1 MRKKQG
7 KSLFSARVN
16 NRDVRLAKQQAARL
30 DNLFDKIKEGVQTLP
45 LVIKAD
51 VQGSVE
57 ALADALKRLS
67 TDEVKIDIVHSGVGA
82 ITESDV
88 NLAIASSAVIIGF
101 NTRPDSTA
109 RKLIESSGVDVRYY
123 DIIYQVVDDVK
134 AAMTGMLA
142 PEEKEEIIG
151 LAEIRQ
157 IFRVPKI
164 GTVAGAMVR
173 QGVLRRGAKARLLR
187 DNVVIATTE
196 IDSLKRFKDDVREVR
211 EGFEC
216 GFSLKTLMIS
226 RKEIKWKLTRLKRWQ
241 ERYEVLRSA
250 GSRAPLLLKVLAQTM
265 QRENMPLWLTLTQV
279 KMSPDMK
286 HARCF
291 L

>member
-1 MRKKQG
+1 M
-7 KSLFSARVN
+7 FVC
-16 NRDVRLAKQQAARL
+16 KQQAARL

-157 IFRVPKI
+157 IFRVPKV

-196 IDSLKRFKDDVREVR
+196 IESLKRFKETCVRCV
-211 EGFEC
+211 
-216 GFSLKTLMIS
+216 K
-226 RKEIKWKLTRLKRWQ
+226 
-241 ERYEVLRSA
+241 
-250 GSRAPLLLKVLAQTM
+250 GSNVA
-265 QRENMPLWLTLTQV
+265 
-279 KMSPDMK
+279 
-286 HARCF
+286 F

>member
-1 MRKKQG
+1 
-7 KSLFSARVN
+7 
-16 NRDVRLAKQQAARL
+16 
-30 DNLFDKIKEGVQTLP
+30 LP

-157 IFRVPKI
+157 IFRVPKV

-196 IDSLKRFKDDVREVR
+196 IESLKRFKETCVRCV
-211 EGFEC
+211 
-216 GFSLKTLMIS
+216 K
-226 RKEIKWKLTRLKRWQ
+226 
-241 ERYEVLRSA
+241 
-250 GSRAPLLLKVLAQTM
+250 GSNVA
-265 QRENMPLWLTLTQV
+265 
-279 KMSPDMK
+279 
-286 HARCF
+286 F